1 MTLTGSL
8 PCPADLEVKTAA
20 VRTAACSGEAALNVP
35 LCLEHVR
42 QGDEDAAGLLIRH
55 LYPLVMKLVRSHLP
69 RRTSE
74 EDLAQ
79 TVFMKMFANLG
90 QYSGTVPLEHWVS
103 RIAVNTC
110 LNQLRVEKVRPEL
123 RYADLTEDESDVLDI
138 LAHTG
143 EELHPAKHIASKEL
157 LDKMLERLNPTDRLV
172 VRLLHVDEHSVEEV
186 RKLTGW
192 NTSLIKVRAF
202 RARHKLRKHLAKLL
216 KDELP

>member
-1 MTLTGSL
+1 MTAISSL
-8 PCPADLEVKTAA
+8 PCPTETDHEAVLAKT
-20 VRTAACSGEAALNVP
+20 VIRTSDAALNVP
-35 LCLEHVR
+35 ACLERVR
-42 QGDEDAAGLLIRH
+42 RRDEEAARLLIQH
-55 LYPLVMKLVRSHLP
+55 LYPLVIKLVRSHLP

-110 LNQLRVEKVRPEL
+110 LNQLRIEKVRPEL
-123 RYADLTEDESDVLDI
+123 RYADLTDDESDVLDA

-143 EELHPAKHIASKEL
+143 QELHPAKNMASKEL
-157 LDKMLERLNPTDRLV
+157 LEKMLERLNPADRLV
-172 VRLLHVDEHSVEEV
+172 VQLLHVDGHSVEEV

-192 NTSLIKVRAF
+192 NSSLIK
-202 RARHKLRKHLAKLL
+202 
-216 KDELP
+216 